1 MSVAGVS
8 LAPEGVVLAVLL
20 QPRASRTAIIGWQ
33 GAELKLRVTAPP
45 VEGAANQLLCDYF
58 AKLLGI
64 AKGRVR
70 LQSGATSRHKRLLF
84 EAVTRDE
91 LLRVL
96 PSLPGNSSECL

>member
-1 MSVAGVS
+1 MSVPGVS
-8 LAPEGVVLAVLL
+8 LTPEGVVLAVLL
-20 QPRASRTAIIGWQ
+20 QPRASRTAIIGWH

-70 LQSGATSRHKRLLF
+70 LQSGESSRHKKLFF
-84 EAVTRDE
+84 EAVTFDE

-96 PSLPGNSSECL
+96 PAIQGHSPG

>member
-1 MSVAGVS
+1 MTATGVS

-70 LQSGATSRHKRLLF
+70 LQSGAASRHKRLLF
-84 EAVTRDE
+84 EAVTCDE

-96 PSLPGNSSECL
+96 PAIPGNSPE